1 MTRHCDMA
9 LFDDEEKRRGRCR
22 SCISGWTHPESYP
35 VEAPEPDRGYAEPT
49 DGEIV
54 AVVRVAGEPMLRL
67 LHPSKG
73 LALGTE
79 APSVRFLNRGSRAA
93 PI

>member
-1 MTRHCDMA
+1 MTRHCNMA

-54 AVVRVAGEPMLRL
+54 AVVRVAG
-67 LHPSKG
+67 G
-73 LALGTE
+73 AD
-79 APSVRFLNRGSRAA
+79 AAAAA
-93 PI
+93 PLEGAGARNGGSQCALP